1 MAVVE
6 ERRVELQ
13 AYDWVARAPLQ
24 EIVAY
29 LRDVLTPR
37 LTALLGGV
45 RETRATREW
54 AEGLREPSAATQA
67 RLRAAAQVAK
77 IVESTFDAPTVQS
90 WIQGMDPM
98 LNDQSPLW
106 LLRHAEDEDD
116 LRRVLLSAR
125 RFVVQ

>member
-6 ERRVELQ
+6 DRRIELQ
-13 AYDWVARAPLQ
+13 AHDWVARAPLP

-29 LRDVLTPR
+29 LREVLTPR
-37 LTALLGGV
+37 LTAVLGDV

-67 RLRAAAQVAK
+67 RLRAAAQIAK
-77 IVESTFDAPTVQS
+77 IVETTFDAQTVQS

-98 LNDQSPLW
+98 LDDQSPLW
-106 LLRHAEDEDD
+106 LLRHAQDEDD
-116 LRRVLLSAR
+116 LRRVLQSAR

>member
-6 ERRVELQ
+6 DRRVELQ
-13 AYDWVARAPLQ
+13 AHDWVARAPLP

-29 LRDVLTPR
+29 LREVLTPR
-37 LTALLGGV
+37 LTAVLGDV

-67 RLRAAAQVAK
+67 RLRAAAQIAK
-77 IVESTFDAPTVQS
+77 IVETTFDAQTVQS

-98 LNDQSPLW
+98 LDDQSPLW
-106 LLRHAEDEDD
+106 LLCHAEDEDD
-116 LRRVLLSAR
+116 LRRVLQSAR

>member
-6 ERRVELQ
+6 TRRIELQ
-13 AYDWVARAPLQ
+13 AHDWVARASLP

-29 LRDVLTPR
+29 LREVLTPR
-37 LTALLGGV
+37 LTALIGGV
-45 RETRATREW
+45 GETRATREW
-54 AEGLREPSAATQA
+54 ADGQREPSAATQA
-67 RLRAAAQVAK
+67 RLRAAAQVAR
-77 IVESTFDAPTVQS
+77 IVEATFDAQTVQS

-98 LNDQSPLW
+98 LDDQSPLW
-106 LLRHAEDEDD
+106 LLRHAEDEND

>member
-1 MAVVE
+1 MAVVS
-6 ERRVELQ
+6 ERRVELL
-13 AYDWVARAPLQ
+13 AHDWVARAPLT
-24 EIVAY
+24 EVVAY
-29 LRDVLTPR
+29 LREVLTPR

-67 RLRAAAQVAK
+67 RLRVAAQVAK
-77 IVESTFDAPTVQS
+77 IVETSFDAPTAQS

-98 LNDQSPLW
+98 LDDQSPLW
-106 LLRHAEDEDD
+106 VLRHAENEDD
-116 LRRVLLSAR
+116 LRRVLQSAR

>member
-6 ERRVELQ
+6 ERRIELQ
-13 AYDWVARAPLQ
+13 AHDWVARATLP
-24 EIVAY
+24 EIVSY
-29 LRDVLTPR
+29 LREVLSPR
-37 LTALLGGV
+37 LTALLGDV

-77 IVESTFDAPTVQS
+77 IVETTFDAQTVQS

-98 LNDQSPLW
+98 LDDQSPLW

-125 RFVVQ
+125 RFVGQ

>member
-6 ERRVELQ
+6 ERRIELQ
-13 AYDWVARAPLQ
+13 AHDWVARAPLP

-29 LRDVLTPR
+29 LREVLTPR
-37 LTALLGGV
+37 LSALLGGV

-77 IVESTFDAPTVQS
+77 IVETTFDAQTVQS

-98 LNDQSPLW
+98 LDDQSPLW
-106 LLRHAEDEDD
+106 LLRHAKDEDD
-116 LRRVLLSAR
+116 LRRVLQSAR

>member
-1 MAVVE
+1 MAVVD
-6 ERRVELQ
+6 ERRIELQ
-13 AYDWVARAPLQ
+13 AHDWVARAPLA

-29 LRDVLTPR
+29 LREVLTPR

-54 AEGLREPSAATQA
+54 AEGLRKPSAATQA

-77 IVESTFDAPTVQS
+77 IVETTFDAPTVQS

-98 LNDQSPLW
+98 LDDQSPLW